1 MVQRIRKRFSLK
13 KKHVPLYHLNVLM
26 KLKNVCFTSFICVN
40 IILFDSVVGKE
51 IETFLLVFV
60 FLFNSVDVFLKIE
73 TCSIKCRIA

>member
-1 MVQRIRKRFSLK
+1 M
-13 KKHVPLYHLNVLM
+13 PLYHLNVLM

-60 FLFNSVDVFLKIE
+60 FLFNSVDVFF
-73 TCSIKCRIA
+73 R

>member
-1 MVQRIRKRFSLK
+1 MLHNLVQRIRKRFSLK
-13 KKHVPLYHLNVLM
+13 KKVPLYHLNVLM

-60 FLFNSVDVFLKIE
+60 FLFNSVDVFSDRDL
-73 TCSIKCRIA
+73 